1 MKKLRAPAFIPL
13 LLAVAV
19 SPDATAMGLG
29 RAELDSV
36 LGKPLAARVVI
47 SGAEGLDPEQIL
59 IDVKPVWDAQSDS
72 AMGGLDTRTLTVR
85 SELSPSGSGVI
96 YLRSTTPIVEPF
108 LNFVLSVR
116 WPTGTIE
123 REYTLLLDLP
133 AQAPEQ
139 ASVVQAGAASTR
151 LASGKP
157 AQGNRP
163 AKPSPRRP
171 INADVS
177 AYTTVRGDSLWR
189 VASRI
194 RRARGGEQLPLM
206 EAVYRLNPHAF
217 VRGEKDMLKES
228 VSLNVEAA
236 ALADVLL
243 PGGGPGGS
251 GKQSSLAPKS
261 TVSNEAET
269 VPEASTESTVVG
281 SNGAQSMTEEQ
292 RLTASLAAVTEE
304 VSAVRANIEAM
315 NSRLQALQTRLLT
328 LQDEYTA
335 LKGQTAAIQ
344 AGESAPVPAVSVA
357 EPLAEASQAGE
368 QAVSSTFV
376 RGADVASA
384 SPSEVIQAGVTATDT
399 APIGETTGALP
410 ENAEWRGSPWALL
423 LLGVAAVGG
432 LLFYRRRKAAAKR
445 RLQAYHYAGAAK
457 AAPKA
462 SATHFEDVFAELGDV
477 SQEQSGSVDI
487 AAVTARVVEEDNSP
501 QAAAAACIELGD
513 YRGAQQIVEQAL
525 REDESL
531 ALQMLLLDLYARQ
544 GQATDFEALALQMEF
559 AGVEEE
565 SLREIDLLR
574 RELNDAQQHRT
585 QQQGQ

>member
-133 AQAPEQ
+133 AQAPAL
-139 ASVVQAGAASTR
+139 ASAAQAGAASTR

-157 AQGNRP
+157 AQSNRP
-163 AKPSPRRP
+163 AKSSPARP
-171 INADVS
+171 ISADAS
-177 AYTTVRGDSLWR
+177 TYTTVRGDSLWR

-206 EAVYRLNPHAF
+206 EAVYRLNPQAF

-236 ALADVLL
+236 ALAEVLL

-251 GKQSSLAPKS
+251 GKQISRAPNG
-261 TVSNEAET
+261 TVNSEVET
-269 VPEASTESTVVG
+269 APEASTERVVLS
-281 SNGAQSMTEEQ
+281 SNAAQTMTEEQ

-315 NSRLQALQTRLLT
+315 NSRLQTLQTRLLS

-335 LKGQTAAIQ
+335 LKGQTVAIQ
-344 AGESAPVPAVSVA
+344 AGESALLPAVSVA

-445 RLQAYHYAGAAK
+445 RLQAFHYAGAAK

-462 SATHFEDVFAELGDV
+462 SATHFEDVFAELGDAP
-477 SQEQSGSVDI
+477 QEQSGSADI

-565 SLREIDLLR
+565 SLREIDILR

>member
-1 MKKLRAPAFIPL
+1 
-13 LLAVAV
+13 
-19 SPDATAMGLG
+19 MGLG

-72 AMGGLDTRTLTVR
+72 AMGGLDTRTLSVR

-151 LASGKP
+151 LAPVKP

-163 AKPSPRRP
+163 AKSSPRRP

-177 AYTTVRGDSLWR
+177 AYTTMRGDSLWR

-251 GKQSSLAPKS
+251 GKQTSLAPKS

-269 VPEASTESTVVG
+269 VPEASTESAVG
-281 SNGAQSMTEEQ
+281 GSSAAQSMTEEQ
-292 RLTASLAAVTEE
+292 RLTASLAAVTDE

-315 NSRLQALQTRLLT
+315 NGRLLELQARLLS
-328 LQDEYTA
+328 LQNEYAA
-335 LKGQTAAIQ
+335 LGNQTAAIR
-344 AGESAPVPAVSVA
+344 ADNGLSES
-357 EPLAEASQAGE
+357 
-368 QAVSSTFV
+368 
-376 RGADVASA
+376 VASA
-384 SPSEVIQAGVTATDT
+384 PQPLVQVSQSSEPAPAASLTGVANEPSRIVSESAKIAASAGD
-399 APIGETTGALP
+399 APSFVVDPIVSGQKT
-410 ENAEWRGSPWALL
+410 EWRGSPWALL
-423 LLGVAAVGG
+423 LLCAGAVGG
-432 LLFYRRRKAAAKR
+432 LLFYRRRRAASKR
-445 RLQAYHYAGAAK
+445 RLKAFHYAGVAK
-457 AAPKA
+457 ADPKA
-462 SATHFEDVFAELGDV
+462 SVAHFDDVFAELGNGGPKEAAA
-477 SQEQSGSVDI
+477 SSV
-487 AAVTARVVEEDNSP
+487 AALAPNLLDDENSP
-501 QAAAAACIELGD
+501 EAAAAACIELED
-513 YRGAQQIVEQAL
+513 YRGAQQVVEQAL
-525 REDESL
+525 RENESL
-531 ALQMLLLDLYARQ
+531 ELQMLLLDLYARQ

-559 AGVEEE
+559 AGLAEE
-565 SLREIDLLR
+565 SIREIDILR
-574 RELNDAQQHRT
+574 RELNDAHQHGT